1 MADPSPRHARPHLA
15 VGRRGLLLGAGAA
28 LTMGRATLSMAAAPT
43 DKRLVVVLLRGA
55 LDGLAAVVPY
65 GDPDLATWR
74 GTLLPPG
81 VGQPDGMLDLG
92 GFYGLHPSLTGIQR
106 LYRDNDLL
114 IVHAIA
120 ASYRSRSHF
129 EAQDWLESGAKSE
142 KMGSGWLNRAVT
154 MMPRKPGE
162 DAAAIAVSVTVPLLL
177 RGPAGV
183 ATWAPPAFAPLDPA
197 LYRSIAEL
205 NQEDPIIGPAI
216 ANALRQRGV
225 ADVALQGFRTA
236 SDPGGFAYLAS
247 NAAELLRAPDGP
259 RVAALEIEG
268 WDTHSAQPGRIQS
281 PLRDLDAGLVALR
294 TVMADLWRDT
304 VVLVITEF
312 GRTVRANGT
321 LGTDHGTGTVAFVA
335 GGSVAGG
342 TVRAN
347 WPGLQRA
354 NLFEDRDL
362 QPTTELRAVVKGVL
376 RDHLGLDATA
386 LSKVFPG
393 SEHVAPLDRLLRPA
407 A

>member
-1 MADPSPRHARPHLA
+1 MADPSLRRSRPHLA

-28 LTMGRATLSMAAAPT
+28 LSMGRATLSMAAAPT
-43 DKRLVVVLLRGA
+43 EKRLVVVLLRGA

-65 GDPDLATWR
+65 GDPDLAAWR
-74 GTLLPPG
+74 GALLPPG
-81 VGQPDGMLDLG
+81 IGQPNGMLDLG
-92 GFYGLHPSLTGIQR
+92 GFYGLHPSLTGMQR
-106 LYRDNDLL
+106 LYWDNDLL
-114 IVHAIA
+114 IVHAVA

-142 KMGSGWLNRAVT
+142 KMGSGWLNRAVAL
-154 MMPRKPGE
+154 MPRKSGE
-162 DAAAIAVSVTVPLLL
+162 GAPAVAVSVTVPLLL
-177 RGPAGV
+177 RGSATV
-183 ATWAPPAFAPLDPA
+183 STWAPPAFAPLDPA
-197 LYRSIAEL
+197 LYRGISEL
-205 NQEDPIIGPAI
+205 NRDDAIIGPAI
-216 ANALRQRGV
+216 ANALKQRGF
-225 ADVALQGFRTA
+225 ADSALIDA
-236 SDPGGFAYLAS
+236 KPPGELDGFAYLAS
-247 NAAELLRAPDGP
+247 NAAVLLRNADGP

-268 WDTHSAQPGRIQS
+268 WDTHSAQPGRIQN
-281 PLRDLDAGLVALR
+281 PLRDLDTGLVAMR
-294 TVMADLWRDT
+294 NAMGDMWRDT

-347 WPGLQRA
+347 WPGLKRA
-354 NLFEDRDL
+354 SLFEDRDL

-376 RDHLGLDATA
+376 RDHLGLDTMA

-393 SEHVAPLDRLLRPA
+393 GEHVAPLDRLMRPA
-407 A
+407 I